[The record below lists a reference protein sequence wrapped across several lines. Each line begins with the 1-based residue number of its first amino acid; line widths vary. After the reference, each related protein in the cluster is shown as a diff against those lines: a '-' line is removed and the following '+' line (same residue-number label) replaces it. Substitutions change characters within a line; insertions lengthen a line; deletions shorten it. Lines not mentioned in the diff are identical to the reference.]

1 MSSIDLSICVFE
13 HENKQKSGVNLY
25 NYFKKIL
32 QVVFF
37 LYFCH
42 VIEELLLLFFDSTG
56 VIVIPDMAKPSA
68 TLVCPRPY
76 RYY

>member
-1 MSSIDLSICVFE
+1 MSSIELSICVFE

-42 VIEELLLLFFDSTG
+42 VIEELLLLFLTALG
-56 VIVIPDMAKPSA
+56 
-68 TLVCPRPY
+68 
-76 RYY
+76 